1 MSVYDFIVCGS
12 GSSGSAVA
20 GRLAERPDV
29 SVLLIEA
36 GGSDDVEAVQDPNQW
51 PLNLGTDRVWDFT
64 TVADPAVGGRALSYE
79 MGRILGGG
87 SSVNVSNWVRG
98 HRDDWDHYADVT
110 GDLAWGSK
118 AISEIFQ
125 RLEQG
130 PMHVE
135 NAPSHSLGEA
145 VLAAAEHAGF
155 PTEANVHPGPST
167 RERAFVRSLKTIR
180 HSRRRSPYRA
190 YVAGREL
197 PNLTVMSETLVL
209 RLLIEGDRAV
219 GVQVLTGG
227 RVKEIRAAAEVVLSL
242 GAVNTPKVLMLSGI
256 GDADE
261 LRRHGI
267 PVTQHLPGVGRNLQ
281 DHAHIDLNWDAAS
294 EVRLPPPGDT
304 GVAGFWPSAFLYITP
319 AMTGGVNFM
328 VGVPMRNPG
337 RIRLS
342 SADPT
347 TDPLIETGYFTHPE
361 DVADVRRA
369 LDTARSIG
377 TAPPLRSWIAD
388 ERRPGAADT
397 ERYLRE
403 TVQTFWH
410 QTGTARMGN
419 DDMAVVDSRLRV
431 LGFRGLRVAD
441 ASVLPRVP
449 MANTMAPSVAV
460 GEQAAVFLRE

>member
-1 MSVYDFIVCGS
+1 M
-12 GSSGSAVA
+12 
-20 GRLAERPDV
+20 
-29 SVLLIEA
+29 
-36 GGSDDVEAVQDPNQW
+36 
-51 PLNLGTDRVWDFT
+51 WDFT
-64 TVADPAVGGRALSYE
+64 TVPDPAVGGRALSYE
-79 MGRILGGG
+79 MGRVLGGG
-87 SSVNVSNWVRG
+87 GSVNVSNWVRG
-98 HRDDWDHYADVT
+98 HRDDWDHYAAIS
-110 GDLAWGSK
+110 GDPAWANK
-118 AISEIFQ
+118 AISDVFRRI
-125 RLEQG
+125 EQS

-135 NAPSHSLGEA
+135 NAPSHPLGEA

-155 PTEANVHPGPST
+155 TTYANLNAGPGT
-167 RERAFVRSLKTIR
+167 QERAFVRSLKTIR
-180 HSRRRSPYRA
+180 HGRRRSPYRA
-190 YVAGREL
+190 YVADREL
-197 PNLTVMSETLVL
+197 PNLTVMSGSLVL

-227 RVKEIRAAAEVVLSL
+227 RVEEIRAAAEVVLSL
-242 GAVNTPKVLMLSGI
+242 GAVNTPRVLMLSGI

-267 PVTQHLPGVGRNLQ
+267 PVTRHLPGVGRNLQ

-294 EVRLPPPGDT
+294 GVRLPPPGDT
-304 GVAGFWPSAFLYITP
+304 GVAGFWPSAFLYVTP
-319 AMTGGVNFM
+319 SMAGGVNFM

-337 RIRLS
+337 RVRLS

-347 TDPLIETGYFTHPE
+347 AAPLIETGYFTHPE
-361 DVADVRRA
+361 DVTDVRKA

-397 ERYLRE
+397 DRYLRE

-431 LGFRGLRVAD
+431 IGCRGLRVAD

-460 GEQAAVFLRE
+460 GEQAAHFLAGDR